1 MRRRHTFY
9 FLLLL
14 NLAAACPLLAD
25 DALAWR
31 IVAPSKAEKVL
42 PDLPSL
48 AVVASRDDSG
58 QSWALEGS
66 ISGTRTVAVRDFR
79 ACFARQ
85 GWTFDKVI
93 ALGQGGRSGS
103 LFLWRRNGGSIFLML
118 RESGVATTD
127 FTLSLENKTDAKSD
141 GLKNLKP

>member
-1 MRRRHTFY
+1 MRVLPTFY

-14 NLAAACPLLAD
+14 NVAAACPLLAE
-25 DALAWR
+25 DAATWR
-31 IVAPSKAEKVL
+31 IVPPGKAEKVL

-48 AVVASRDDSG
+48 AVVGYRDDSG
-58 QSWALEGS
+58 QSWALEGR
-66 ISGTRTVAVRDFR
+66 ISGTRAVAARDFR
-79 ACFARQ
+79 ACFERQ
-85 GWTFDKVI
+85 GWRFDKVI
-93 ALGQGGRSGS
+93 SIGKDGRGGS

-127 FTLSLENKTDAKSD
+127 FTLSLENKTEAKPG